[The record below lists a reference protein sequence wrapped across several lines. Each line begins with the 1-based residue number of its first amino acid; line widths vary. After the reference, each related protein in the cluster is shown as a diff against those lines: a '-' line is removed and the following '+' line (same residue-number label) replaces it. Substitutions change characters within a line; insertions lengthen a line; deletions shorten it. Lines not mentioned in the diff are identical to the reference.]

1 MSNNNLEE
9 VKMNILVVDDAKIVL
24 SFYQKGL
31 SKIGHCVHVV
41 ENAVKALEMITT
53 NDYDIVISDINM
65 ELMDGLELL
74 EVIKRDYPHIEV
86 IMMTGYATVE
96 NAIEAMKKGAYD
108 FLLKPVKLDQVR
120 LVVSNCVEKI
130 QMSHEVKQL
139 REVNEKL
146 KEVKQLKE
154 RFIAITSHELRTP
167 VSHIKSYLDFLE
179 DPDFPEEEK
188 KMFFD
193 IVKKSVLDLERI
205 VTGMFEVSQVENR
218 QLTLNMEPIKLNEI
232 VRDCLQQFSVDLMK
246 RELTIDHD
254 ETPEIPN
261 MSLDPF
267 QFKKVIME
275 ILNNSIR
282 FTADGGSINIF
293 YKVSDNVLKIVIKD
307 TGIGIPADKI
317 GTIFEKFYEVQDSSY
332 HTSSKIDF
340 MGGSTGIGLPLAKGL
355 VEAHGGRMKV
365 DSKEGEGTTVSIY
378 LKRKDDDQSPINAYE
393 KMSPDYSQAF

>member
-1 MSNNNLEE
+1 MLNNNLEE

-31 SKIGHCVHVV
+31 SKVGHNVHVV
-41 ENAVKALEMITT
+41 DNAVQALEMIAAD
-53 NDYDIVISDINM
+53 DYDIVISDINM

-74 EVIKRDYPHIEV
+74 EAIKRDYPHIEV

-96 NAIEAMKKGAYD
+96 NAIEAMKEGAYD

-120 LVVSNCVEKI
+120 MVVSNCVEKI
-130 QMSHEVKQL
+130 QMSQEVKQL
-139 REVNEKL
+139 RAINEKL
-146 KEVKQLKE
+146 KEIKQVKE

-188 KMFFD
+188 KTFFE

-205 VTGMFEVSQVENR
+205 VTDMFEVSQVENR
-218 QLTLNMEPIKLNEI
+218 QLSLNMEPRRLNEI
-232 VRDCLQQFSVDLMK
+232 VVECLQQLSVDLMK
-246 RELTIDHD
+246 RELNIDHD
-254 ETPEIPN
+254 ESIEIPK
-261 MSLDPF
+261 MLLDPF
-267 QFKKVIME
+267 QIKKVIME

-282 FTADGGSINIF
+282 FTPDGGSINIF
-293 YKVSDNVLKIVIKD
+293 YKVSDNVIKIVVKD
-307 TGIGIPADKI
+307 TGIGIPAKKI

-332 HTSSKIDF
+332 HTSSKINF

-355 VEAHGGRMKV
+355 VESHGGRIKV
-365 DSKEGEGTTVSIY
+365 ESKENEGTTVLIY
-378 LKRKDDDQSPINAYE
+378 FKRKVEDQTFINSYE
-393 KMSPDYSQAF
+393 KISAGYS